1 MVRAMAKAASRPP
14 RAGPAPRFKKTSE
27 LIADELRARIARGE
41 MVEGEALPNERALQE
56 AFDVS
61 RPTLREAMR
70 ILEAEGLLVGSRGG
84 TRGARVALPTAAQAA
99 RYAGLILQMRG
110 ATVADVYALRTLV
123 EPAAARMLA
132 ERAERPSIAPLRAVV
147 EALQAQRAN
156 PREQARLLYSF
167 DEILLGLSG
176 NEALALLGQMMA
188 NLLTSQLHAVPDTLE
203 SLPARSVEIMQQN
216 LEDLAHHR
224 SGLDKTL
231 DAIEAGD
238 GALAEQ
244 RLSAWLRQSED
255 WRRFRLSDRLDVIR

>member
-1 MVRAMAKAASRPP
+1 MTQAPSRPH
-14 RAGPAPRFKKTSE
+14 RFKKTSE
-27 LIADELRARIARGE
+27 LIADELRGRIARGA
-41 MVEGEALPNERALQE
+41 MVEGQALPNERALQE
-56 AFDVS
+56 EFDVS

-70 ILEAEGLLVGSRGG
+70 ILEAEGLLIPARGG
-84 TRGARVALPTAAQAA
+84 ARGARVALPNAAQAA

-110 ATVADVYALRTLV
+110 ATVADIYALRTLV

-132 ERAERPSIAPLRAVV
+132 ERPDRPSIEPLRQVV
-147 EALQAQRAN
+147 AALQVNPAN

-176 NEALALLGQMMA
+176 NAALALLGQMMA
-188 NLLTSQLHAVPDTLE
+188 SLLSSQLQAVPDTLE
-203 SLPARSVEIMQQN
+203 PLPPRSVQILQQN
-216 LEDLAHHR
+216 LDDLAHRR

-238 GALAEQ
+238 GARAEQ
-244 RLSAWLRQSED
+244 QLSDWLRQSED